1 VAPESGPLTLEG
13 EIRRPS
19 DEGDGV
25 RLRLVTR
32 SSGVVRTWDIPPG
45 GAVSL
50 DGFSVELVADEPLD
64 FIVDA
69 GASDNSD
76 SIQADFVLKN
86 AAGQRV
92 GNSRD
97 EFSGLA
103 MDPWVAYAQI
113 LLISNEFMFVD

>member
-1 VAPESGPLTLEG
+1 
-13 EIRRPS
+13 
-19 DEGDGV
+19 V

-50 DGFSVELVADEPLD
+50 DGFSVELAADEPLD

-69 GASDNSD
+69 GTSDNSD
-76 SIQADFVLKN
+76 SIQVDFVLKN